1 MSGNIIIVKKKKAS
15 HGGHHGGAW
24 KVAFADFMTAMMAFF
39 MVMWLIAM
47 KQDVKLA
54 IAAYFRDPGAFESTR
69 GGLLQGGSGALD
81 GASASPAKTAIKEE
95 TSRQALERAAQR
107 MRQEL
112 AKEVGLEQLGK
123 QVEITITNEGLRI
136 ELLDSEETMFFE
148 SGSAALKP
156 GTERMLALI
165 ARELGRL
172 GRPVIVEGHTD
183 SRPYTGRNAY
193 SNWDLSA
200 DRANS
205 ARRIVEASGLAREQI
220 RSVRGYADRHL
231 RVTSAPADARN
242 RRVSLVV
249 PLDGKGN

>member
-1 MSGNIIIVKKKKAS
+1 MSGNNIIIVKKKKGG

-47 KQDVKLA
+47 KQDVKAA

-69 GGLLQGGSGALD
+69 GGLMEGGAGILD
-81 GASASPAKTAIKEE
+81 GSSASPAKTAIQE
-95 TSRQALERAAQR
+95 TPRQALERAAQR
-107 MRQEL
+107 LRQEL
-112 AKEVGLEQLGK
+112 AKEVGLEQLGR
-123 QVEITITNEGLRI
+123 QVEIRITNEGLRI

-148 SGSAALKP
+148 SGSAKLKG
-156 GTERMLALI
+156 GTERMLGLI
-165 ARELGRL
+165 AKELGRL

-183 SRPYTGRNAY
+183 SRPYAGRNAY

-205 ARRIVEASGLAREQI
+205 ARRVIEASGLSPNQI

-231 RVTSAPADARN
+231 RIAAAPQDARN

-249 PLDGKGN
+249 PLDGKGE